1 MDTKYVNTFI
11 QSSQCKERLN
21 MKRKHLFLQ
30 LSFRLKFIVINAPRS
45 TCGCKFGEE
54 NFTFFHFRLVY
65 LVREIPSIIHSHT
78 SHTNKNFPKVYLC
91 YIIMQKNST
100 SFIIA
105 KVLNF
110 LLYKCVQLIVNCA
123 MSNAQGC
130 LLLPAQGVYFASE
143 DLFFFLFF
151 CAACMRFLDILVHFT
166 DRNEIYFFN

>member
-21 MKRKHLFLQ
+21 IKRKHLFLQ

-54 NFTFFHFRLVY
+54 NFTFFNFRLEY
-65 LVREIPSIIHSHT
+65 LVREMPSIIHSHT

-100 SFIIA
+100 TFIIA

-130 LLLPAQGVYFASE
+130 LLLPAQRVYFTSE
-143 DLFFFLFF
+143 DLFFSFF
-151 CAACMRFLDILVHFT
+151 SVQHACVSWTF
-166 DRNEIYFFN
+166 

>member
-54 NFTFFHFRLVY
+54 NFTFFNFRLEY

-91 YIIMQKNST
+91 YIIMQK
-100 SFIIA
+100 
-105 KVLNF
+105 K
-110 LLYKCVQLIVNCA
+110 LYYVHCCKSIKFFALQMCTTYCKLCHEQCSGLPLTPRSASLFRERRLIFF
-123 MSNAQGC
+123 
-130 LLLPAQGVYFASE
+130 P
-143 DLFFFLFF
+143 FFL
-151 CAACMRFLDILVHFT
+151 CSMHAFLGHSSSLH
-166 DRNEIYFFN
+166 RQK

>member
-21 MKRKHLFLQ
+21 IKRKHLFLQ

-54 NFTFFHFRLVY
+54 NFTFFNFRLEY

-100 SFIIA
+100 TFIIA

-130 LLLPAQGVYFASE
+130 LLLPAQRVYFTSE
-143 DLFFFLFF
+143 DLFFSFF
-151 CAACMRFLDILVHFT
+151 SVQHACVSWTF
-166 DRNEIYFFN
+166 

>member
-11 QSSQCKERLN
+11 QSSQCKEGLN

-45 TCGCKFGEE
+45 TCSCKFVEE
-54 NFTFFHFRLVY
+54 NFTFFNFRLEY

-100 SFIIA
+100 TFIIA

-110 LLYKCVQLIVNCA
+110 LLYKCVQLILNCA

-130 LLLPAQGVYFASE
+130 LLLPAQRVYFVSE